1 MTTQCSCVAKHP
13 CLESAHRVHAY
24 EVNGLAAAFCASE
37 QMVLLA
43 SEELVDGTAD
53 PFPLFLGSC
62 FAFLSQLSSIGKGLQ
77 KVGVQT
83 LPELSLRPAVLFQY
97 AGSRAWRN
105 GMLLDATG
113 ALFGL
118 VSLTIVPISVA
129 QPIFCN
135 GLVLLALYSHCCLK
149 EKLRRREWLSIGLC
163 FVGTLLLAVTL
174 VPRDWARTDIRWMQ
188 AKLALTLV
196 LVVPLLVLL
205 EMSLRWYKG
214 ARGVPNRSAIELL
227 TGLQAGLCIGVG
239 NASLASGLQSTSK
252 SWLEHVEAQSSRE
265 ASATAASSGV
275 YVHLWL
281 AAAFVV
287 LGGLLNVMHPFFAN
301 RGYQHGRVVLIST
314 YTALMS
320 MATGVLMGMGV
331 LDEAWPDQPLMSM
344 LRHSAFGL
352 ISGGVLILNWNN
364 FRALT
369 GGKGSGKGSGW
380 GRDCCESPHSS
391 GRDSA
396 AERGGATPTR
406 RATAE
411 DGGAGIPVCPMLPPN
426 VECQHRE
433 RTPTLSASD
442 PGKV

>member
-1 MTTQCSCVAKHP
+1 MAS
-13 CLESAHRVHAY
+13 
-24 EVNGLAAAFCASE
+24 LAP
-37 QMVLLA
+37 
-43 SEELVDGTAD
+43 EELVAGTGD

-105 GMLLDATG
+105 GMLLDVTG
-113 ALFGL
+113 AVFGL

-205 EMSLRWYKG
+205 EMRLRWYKG

-239 NASLASGLQSTSK
+239 NASLASGLQSTSR
-252 SWLEHVEAQSSRE
+252 SWLEHVEEQSSRE
-265 ASATAASSGV
+265 APTTAAASSGV

-287 LGGLLNVMHPFFAN
+287 LGGLLNIMHPFFAN

-331 LDEAWPDQPLMSM
+331 LDEAWPEQPLMSM
-344 LRHSAFGL
+344 LRHTAFGL
-352 ISGGVLILNWNN
+352 ISSGVLILNWNS

-369 GGKGSGKGSGW
+369 GGKGGGW
-380 GRDCCESPHSS
+380 GRDGRDSPHSS
-391 GRDSA
+391 GRESA

-406 RATAE
+406 RGSSE
-411 DGGAGIPVCPMLPPN
+411 DGGGAVAPMPN
-426 VECQHRE
+426 GQHRE